1 MSHRGALGV
10 AASLVYFMMYSGVV
24 MSDAECIA
32 IGATYGGL
40 CVAGALVWSGCCDSS
55 LVCGFISGSHPVFDV
70 LAAILAE

>member
-1 MSHRGALGV
+1 MHSSAAVMSHRGALGV

-40 CVAGALVWSGCCDSS
+40 CVAGALV
-55 LVCGFISGSHPVFDV
+55 
-70 LAAILAE
+70 